1 MNGDRAKEAEMHR
14 WLLLLVLA
22 LVLWSSRSVA
32 QMQKLR
38 AANGGFGTAINAIL
52 PGAYHA
58 KIFQK
63 YGLEAEYIALES
75 GTLGMQTL
83 LANEVQV
90 LFTTGALAVT
100 ADLQGGDAVII
111 AGGINFFPFKLIVRP
126 EIKTVADLHSKKLAI
141 SRFGSASDYA
151 AQLAIEK
158 LGGDPK
164 QVTMLQ
170 LGGNPSRL
178 AAMISG
184 TAHAT
189 VFSEPFAS
197 VAVKQGMR
205 SLLDLADSGVPFPQ
219 NCFIVRR
226 SVLAERR
233 SMVVNAMKASI
244 ETLYLLRRDRKF
256 AREVL
261 KRYLRIDDD
270 AMIDIG
276 IDYYLMRHGEG
287 VLTLPDR
294 KGLEFVIA
302 DVAKTNPKAKGQT
315 PESLRVL
322 DNSVLA
328 EIKKSGFIDKIKG

>member
-1 MNGDRAKEAEMHR
+1 MNRAI
-14 WLLLLVLA
+14 LLIALAPLLFA
-22 LVLWSSRSVA
+22 APGVA
-32 QMQKLR
+32 QTQRFR

-75 GTLGMQTL
+75 GTIGMQTL
-83 LANEVQV
+83 LANEVQL

-100 ADLQGGDAVII
+100 ANLQGGDSTII

-126 EIKTVADLHSKKLAI
+126 EIKSAVELHGKKLAI

-151 AQLAIEK
+151 AQLAVEK

-178 AAMISG
+178 AALISG
-184 TAHAT
+184 TTHAT

-219 NCFIVRR
+219 NTFIVRR
-226 SVLAERR
+226 SVLAEKRP
-233 SMVVNAMKASI
+233 MVVNAMKASL
-244 ETLYLLRRDRKF
+244 ETLYLLKKDRKF
-256 AREVL
+256 ARDVL
-261 KRYLRIDDD
+261 KKYLRIDDD

-276 IDYYLMRHGEG
+276 IDYYLTKHGEG

-302 DVAKTNPKAKGQT
+302 DTAKTNPKAKGQT

-322 DNSVLA
+322 DGSVLD
-328 EIKKSGFIDKIKG
+328 EIKKSGFIDRVKG

>member
-1 MNGDRAKEAEMHR
+1 MKTAMLLAFLVYILITNPCSAQLQKFRAG
-14 WLLLLVLA
+14 
-22 LVLWSSRSVA
+22 
-32 QMQKLR
+32 
-38 AANGGFGTAINAIL
+38 NGGFGTAINAIL

-58 KIFQK
+58 KIFPK
-63 YGLEAEYIALES
+63 YGLDAEYIALES
-75 GTLGMQTL
+75 GTIGMQTL
-83 LANEVQV
+83 LANELQLV
-90 LFTTGALAVT
+90 FTTGALAVT
-100 ADLQGGDAVII
+100 ANLQGGDSTII

-126 EIKTVADLHSKKLAI
+126 EIKTGAELHGKKLAI

-178 AAMISG
+178 AAMTSG
-184 TAHAT
+184 SAHAT

-205 SLLDLADSGVPFPQ
+205 SLLDLADSGIPFPQ
-219 NCFIVRR
+219 NSFIVRR
-226 SVLAERR
+226 SVVAEKRT
-233 SMVVNAMKASI
+233 MIVNAIKASI
-244 ETLYLLRRDRKF
+244 ETLYLLKKDRRF

-261 KRYLRIDDD
+261 KKYLRIDDE

-276 IDYYLMRHGEG
+276 IDYYLTKHGEG
-287 VLTLPDR
+287 ILTLPDR

-302 DVAKTNPKAKGQT
+302 DTAKTNVKAKGQT

-322 DNSVLA
+322 DGSVLD
-328 EIKKSGFIDKIKG
+328 EIKKSGFIDKAKG

>member
-1 MNGDRAKEAEMHR
+1 MKR
-14 WLLLLVLA
+14 LA
-22 LVLWSSRSVA
+22 LPVVLLAILFIGQGLA
-32 QMQKLR
+32 QAQRFR

-75 GTLGMQTL
+75 GTIGMQTL
-83 LANEVQV
+83 LANEVQL

-100 ADLQGGDAVII
+100 ANLQGGDSVII

-126 EIKTVADLHSKKLAI
+126 EIKTAAELHGKKLAI

-158 LGGDPK
+158 LAGDPK

-178 AAMISG
+178 AAMLSG
-184 TAHAT
+184 AAHAT

-219 NCFIVRR
+219 NTFIVRR
-226 SVLAERR
+226 SVLAEKRP
-233 SMVVNAMKASI
+233 MVVNSMKAAI
-244 ETLYLLRRDRKF
+244 ETLYLLKKDRKF

-261 KRYLRIDDD
+261 KKYLRIDDD
-270 AMIDIG
+270 AMIDVG
-276 IDYYLMRHGEG
+276 IDYYLTKHGEG

-302 DVAKTNPKAKGQT
+302 DTAKTNPKAKGQT

-322 DNSVLA
+322 DGSVLE
-328 EIKKSGFIDKIKG
+328 EIKKSGFIEKIKG

>member
-1 MNGDRAKEAEMHR
+1 MKKLIYAVLFIAATLPANGF
-14 WLLLLVLA
+14 
-22 LVLWSSRSVA
+22 A
-32 QMQKLR
+32 QLQKFR

-63 YGLEAEYIALES
+63 YGLDAEYIALES

-83 LANEVQV
+83 LANEVQL

-100 ADLQGGDAVII
+100 ANLQGGDSTII

-126 EIKTVADLHSKKLAI
+126 EIKTVSDLNGKKLAI

-151 AQLAIEK
+151 AQLAVEK

-178 AAMISG
+178 AAMLSG
-184 TAHAT
+184 TTHAT

-205 SLLDLADSGVPFPQ
+205 SLLDLAESGVPFPQ
-219 NCFIVRR
+219 NTFIVRR
-226 SVLAERR
+226 SVLAEKR

-244 ETLYLLRRDRKF
+244 ETLYLLKKDRRF

-276 IDYYLMRHGEG
+276 IDYYLTRHGEG
-287 VLTLPDR
+287 ILTLPDR

-302 DVAKTNPKAKGQT
+302 DTAKTNPKAKGQT

-322 DNSVLA
+322 DGSVLD
-328 EIKKSGFIDKIKG
+328 EIKKSGFVEKAKN

>member
-1 MNGDRAKEAEMHR
+1 MNRAI
-14 WLLLLVLA
+14 LLIALAPLLFAAQGLA
-22 LVLWSSRSVA
+22 
-32 QMQKLR
+32 QTQKFR

-75 GTLGMQTL
+75 GTIGMQTL
-83 LANEVQV
+83 LANEVQL

-100 ADLQGGDAVII
+100 ANLQGGDSTII

-126 EIKTVADLHSKKLAI
+126 EIKSAVELQGKKLAI

-151 AQLAIEK
+151 AQLAVEK

-164 QVTMLQ
+164 LVTMLQ

-178 AAMISG
+178 AALISG

-219 NCFIVRR
+219 NTFIVRR
-226 SVLAERR
+226 SVLAEKRP
-233 SMVVNAMKASI
+233 MVVNAMKASL
-244 ETLYLLRRDRKF
+244 ETLYLLKKDRKF
-256 AREVL
+256 ARDVL
-261 KRYLRIDDD
+261 KKYLRIDDD

-276 IDYYLMRHGEG
+276 IDYYLTKHGEG

-302 DVAKTNPKAKGQT
+302 DTAKTNPKAKGQT

-322 DNSVLA
+322 DGSVLD
-328 EIKKSGFIDKIKG
+328 EIKKSGFIDRVKG

>member
-1 MNGDRAKEAEMHR
+1 
-14 WLLLLVLA
+14 
-22 LVLWSSRSVA
+22 
-32 QMQKLR
+32 
-38 AANGGFGTAINAIL
+38 
-52 PGAYHA
+52 
-58 KIFQK
+58 
-63 YGLEAEYIALES
+63 
-75 GTLGMQTL
+75 
-83 LANEVQV
+83 
-90 LFTTGALAVT
+90 VT
-100 ADLQGGDAVII
+100 ANLQGGDTAII

-126 EIKTVADLHSKKLAI
+126 EVKTATDLHGKKLAI

-151 AQLAIEK
+151 AQLAVEK

-164 QVTMLQ
+164 QIAMLQ

-178 AAMISG
+178 AAMSSG
-184 TAHAT
+184 AVHAT

-226 SVLAERR
+226 SVLAEKR
-233 SMVVNAMKASI
+233 SLVVNAMKASI
-244 ETLYLLRRDRKF
+244 ETLYLLKRDRKF

-261 KRYLRIDDD
+261 KKYLRIDDD

-276 IDYYLMRHGEG
+276 IEYYLTKHGEG

-302 DVAKTNPKAKGQT
+302 DTAKTNPKAKGQT
-315 PESLRVL
+315 PESLRLLDGSVL
-322 DNSVLA
+322 D
-328 EIKKSGFIDKIKG
+328 EIKKSGFIERVKG

>member
-1 MNGDRAKEAEMHR
+1 MKRLAFPVA
-14 WLLLLVLA
+14 LLA
-22 LVLWSSRSVA
+22 LLFIERGFA
-32 QMQKLR
+32 QAQRFR

-100 ADLQGGDAVII
+100 ANLQGGDSTII

-126 EIKTVADLHSKKLAI
+126 EVKSAIDLHGKKLAI

-151 AQLAIEK
+151 AQLAVEK

-178 AAMISG
+178 AAMLSG

-205 SLLDLADSGVPFPQ
+205 SLLDLADSGIPFPQ
-219 NCFIVRR
+219 NTFIVRR
-226 SVLAERR
+226 SLLTEKRP
-233 SMVVNAMKASI
+233 MIVNAMKASI
-244 ETLYLLRRDRKF
+244 ETLYLLKKDRRF

-276 IDYYLMRHGEG
+276 IDYYLTRHGEG

-302 DVAKTNPKAKGQT
+302 DTAKTNPKAKGQT

-322 DNSVLA
+322 DGSVLD
-328 EIKKSGFIDKIKG
+328 EIKKSGFIEKVKG

>member
-1 MNGDRAKEAEMHR
+1 MNRLA
-14 WLLLLVLA
+14 LLLA
-22 LVLWSSRSVA
+22 LLLTMISNRAWA
-32 QMQKLR
+32 QLQKFR
-38 AANGGFGTAINAIL
+38 AGNGGFGTAINAIL

-63 YGLEAEYIALES
+63 YGLDAEYIALES
-75 GTLGMQTL
+75 GTISMQTL
-83 LANEVQV
+83 LANELQV
-90 LFTTGALAVT
+90 VFTTGALAVT
-100 ADLQGGDAVII
+100 ANLQGGDTTII

-126 EIKTVADLHSKKLAI
+126 KVKTGAELHGKKLAI

-151 AQLAIEK
+151 AQLAVEK

-178 AAMISG
+178 SALTSG
-184 TAHAT
+184 TVHAT

-205 SLLDLADSGVPFPQ
+205 SLIDLADSGVSFPQ
-219 NCFIVRR
+219 NSFIVRR
-226 SVLAERR
+226 SVLAEKRP
-233 SMVVNAMKASI
+233 MIVNAIKASI
-244 ETLYLLRRDRKF
+244 ETLYLLKKDRKF

-261 KRYLRIDDD
+261 KKYLRIDDD

-276 IDYYLMRHGEG
+276 IDYYLTRHGEG
-287 VLTLPDR
+287 ILTLPDR
-294 KGLEFVIA
+294 KGIEFVIA
-302 DVAKTNPKAKGQT
+302 DTAKTNPKAKGQT

-322 DNSVLA
+322 DASVLD
-328 EIKKSGFIDKIKG
+328 EIKKSGFIEKVKG

>member
-1 MNGDRAKEAEMHR
+1 MKR
-14 WLLLLVLA
+14 LVLLVLFTSLLSTEQA
-22 LVLWSSRSVA
+22 IA
-32 QMQKLR
+32 QLQRFR

-58 KIFQK
+58 RIFQK

-83 LANEVQV
+83 LANEVQL

-100 ADLQGGDAVII
+100 ANLQGGDSTII
-111 AGGINFFPFKLIVRP
+111 AGGINFFPFKLVVRP
-126 EIKTVADLHSKKLAI
+126 EIKSAAELHGKKLAI

-151 AQLAIEK
+151 AQLAVEK
-158 LGGDPK
+158 LGGDAK

-178 AAMISG
+178 AAMLSG
-184 TAHAT
+184 TVHAT
-189 VFSEPFAS
+189 VFSEPFAT
-197 VAVKQGMR
+197 VAAKQGMR

-219 NCFIVRR
+219 NTFIVRR
-226 SVLAERR
+226 SVLAEKR

-244 ETLYLLRRDRKF
+244 ETLYLLKRDRRF

-261 KRYLRIDDD
+261 KHYLRIDDD
-270 AMIDIG
+270 AMIDVG
-276 IDYYLMRHGEG
+276 IDYYLTKHGEG

-302 DVAKTNPKAKGQT
+302 DTAKTNPKAKGQT
-315 PESLRVL
+315 PDSLRVL
-322 DNSVLA
+322 DGSVLD
-328 EIKKSGFIDKIKG
+328 EIKKSGFIERIKG

>member
-1 MNGDRAKEAEMHR
+1 MKRLILLIV
-14 WLLLLVLA
+14 WLLLFAGQGLA
-22 LVLWSSRSVA
+22 QLQRF
-32 QMQKLR
+32 R

-100 ADLQGGDAVII
+100 ANLQGGDSVII

-126 EIKTVADLHSKKLAI
+126 EIKTVADLHGKKLAI

-151 AQLAIEK
+151 AQLAVER

-184 TAHAT
+184 TTHAT

-197 VAVKQGMR
+197 VATKQGMR

-219 NCFIVRR
+219 NTFIVRR
-226 SVLAERR
+226 SVLAEKRP
-233 SMVVNAMKASI
+233 MVVNAMKASI
-244 ETLYLLRRDRKF
+244 ETLYLLKKDRKF

-276 IDYYLMRHGEG
+276 IDYYLTRHGEG

-294 KGLEFVIA
+294 RGLEFVIS
-302 DVAKTNPKAKGQT
+302 DTAKTNPKAKGQT
-315 PESLRVL
+315 PDSLRVL
-322 DNSVLA
+322 DGSVLD
-328 EIKKSGFIDKIKG
+328 EIKKSGFIEKVKG

>member
-1 MNGDRAKEAEMHR
+1 MNRLAM
-14 WLLLLVLA
+14 LLVLLLTMISNRA
-22 LVLWSSRSVA
+22 WA
-32 QMQKLR
+32 QLQKFR

-63 YGLEAEYIALES
+63 YGLDAEYIALES
-75 GTLGMQTL
+75 GTIGMQTL
-83 LANEVQV
+83 LANELQV
-90 LFTTGALAVT
+90 VFTTGALAVT
-100 ADLQGGDAVII
+100 ANLQGGDTTII

-126 EIKTVADLHSKKLAI
+126 EIKTAADLHGKKLAI

-164 QVTMLQ
+164 QVTLLQ

-178 AAMISG
+178 AALTSG
-184 TAHAT
+184 TTHAT

-205 SLLDLADSGVPFPQ
+205 SLIDLADSGVPFPQ
-219 NCFIVRR
+219 NSFIVRR
-226 SVLAERR
+226 SVLSERR
-233 SMVVNAMKASI
+233 AMVVNAIKASI
-244 ETLYLLRRDRKF
+244 ETLYLLKKDRKF

-261 KRYLRIDDD
+261 KKYLRIDDD

-276 IDYYLMRHGEG
+276 IDYYLTRHGEG
-287 VLTLPDR
+287 ILILPDR

-302 DVAKTNPKAKGQT
+302 DTAKTNPKAKGQT

-322 DNSVLA
+322 DGSVLD
-328 EIKKSGFIDKIKG
+328 EIKKSGFIEKVKG

>member
-1 MNGDRAKEAEMHR
+1 
-14 WLLLLVLA
+14 
-22 LVLWSSRSVA
+22 
-32 QMQKLR
+32 MQRFR

-63 YGLEAEYIALES
+63 YGLDAEYIALES
-75 GTLGMQTL
+75 GTIGMQTL
-83 LANEVQV
+83 LANEVQL

-100 ADLQGGDAVII
+100 ANLQGGDSTII
-111 AGGINFFPFKLIVRP
+111 AGGINFFPFKLVVRP
-126 EIKTVADLHSKKLAI
+126 EIKAAADLHGKKLAI

-151 AQLAIEK
+151 AQLAVEK

-178 AAMISG
+178 AALISG
-184 TAHAT
+184 TAQAT

-219 NCFIVRR
+219 NTFIVRR
-226 SVLAERR
+226 SVLAEKRP
-233 SMVVNAMKASI
+233 MIINAMKAAL
-244 ETLYLLRRDRKF
+244 EALYLLKRDRKF

-276 IDYYLMRHGEG
+276 IDYYL
-287 VLTLPDR
+287 L
-294 KGLEFVIA
+294 
-302 DVAKTNPKAKGQT
+302 
-315 PESLRVL
+315 
-322 DNSVLA
+322 
-328 EIKKSGFIDKIKG
+328 KSCVNAWLSIPFKSAILL

>member
-1 MNGDRAKEAEMHR
+1 MKR
-14 WLLLLVLA
+14 LLLLA
-22 LVLWSSRSVA
+22 LVTSALLPA
-32 QMQKLR
+32 NAAGQLQKIR

-75 GTLGMQTL
+75 GTIGMQTL

-100 ADLQGGDAVII
+100 ANLQGGDSVII
-111 AGGINFFPFKLIVRP
+111 AGGINFFPFKLITRP
-126 EIKTVADLHSKKLAI
+126 EVKTAADLHGKKLAI

-158 LGGDPK
+158 LGGDAK

-178 AAMISG
+178 AAMLSG
-184 TAHAT
+184 TAQAT

-205 SLLDLADSGVPFPQ
+205 SLLDLADSGIPFPQ
-219 NCFIVRR
+219 NTFIVRR

-233 SMVVNAMKASI
+233 PMIVNAMKASI
-244 ETLYLLRRDRKF
+244 ETLYLLKKDRKF

-276 IDYYLMRHGEG
+276 IDYYLTKHGDG

-302 DVAKTNPKAKGQT
+302 DTAKTNPKAKNQT
-315 PESLRVL
+315 PESLRLLDGSVL
-322 DNSVLA
+322 D
-328 EIKKSGFIDKIKG
+328 EIKKSGFVEKLKN

>member
-1 MNGDRAKEAEMHR
+1 MKR
-14 WLLLLVLA
+14 LLLLA
-22 LVLWSSRSVA
+22 LFTSALLPVNAAGQL
-32 QMQKLR
+32 QKIR

-75 GTLGMQTL
+75 GTIGMQTL

-100 ADLQGGDAVII
+100 ANLQGGDSVII
-111 AGGINFFPFKLIVRP
+111 AGGINFFPFKLITRP
-126 EIKTVADLHSKKLAI
+126 EVKTAADLHGKKLAI

-158 LGGDPK
+158 LGGDAK

-178 AAMISG
+178 AAMLSG

-205 SLLDLADSGVPFPQ
+205 SLLDLADSGIPFPQ
-219 NCFIVRR
+219 NTFIVRR

-233 SMVVNAMKASI
+233 PMIVNAMKASI
-244 ETLYLLRRDRKF
+244 ETLYLLKKDRKF

-276 IDYYLMRHGEG
+276 IDYYLTKHGDG

-302 DVAKTNPKAKGQT
+302 DTAKTNPKAKNQT
-315 PESLRVL
+315 PESLRLLDGSVL
-322 DNSVLA
+322 D
-328 EIKKSGFIDKIKG
+328 EIKKSGFVEKLKN

>member
-1 MNGDRAKEAEMHR
+1 MKRLIF
-14 WLLLLVLA
+14 LLLLAIVLGP
-22 LVLWSSRSVA
+22 SSSFG
-32 QMQKLR
+32 QLQKFR
-38 AANGGFGTAINAIL
+38 TANGGFGTAINAIL

-75 GTLGMQTL
+75 GTIGMQTL
-83 LANEVQV
+83 LANELQMV
-90 LFTTGALAVT
+90 FTTGALAVT
-100 ADLQGGDAVII
+100 ANLQGGDSTII

-126 EIKTVADLHSKKLAI
+126 EVKAAADLHGKKLAI

-178 AAMISG
+178 AAMTSG

-205 SLLDLADSGVPFPQ
+205 SLLDLADSGIPFPQ
-219 NCFIVRR
+219 NSFIVRR
-226 SVLAERR
+226 SVLAEKRA
-233 SMVVNAMKASI
+233 MIVNAVKASI
-244 ETLYLLRRDRKF
+244 ETFYLLKKDRRF

-261 KRYLRIDDD
+261 KKYLRIDDE

-276 IDYYLMRHGEG
+276 IDYYLTRHGEG
-287 VLTLPDR
+287 ILTLPDR

-302 DVAKTNPKAKGQT
+302 DTAKTNPKAKGQT

-322 DNSVLA
+322 DGSVLD
-328 EIKKSGFIDKIKG
+328 EIKRSGFIDKAKG

>member
-1 MNGDRAKEAEMHR
+1 MKRFVLLIV
-14 WLLLLVLA
+14 WLLLFA
-22 LVLWSSRSVA
+22 GQGSA
-32 QMQKLR
+32 QLQRFR

-100 ADLQGGDAVII
+100 ANLQGGDSVII

-126 EIKTVADLHSKKLAI
+126 EIKAVADLHGKKLAI

-151 AQLAIEK
+151 AQLAVEK
-158 LGGDPK
+158 LGGDAK

-184 TAHAT
+184 TTHAT

-197 VAVKQGMR
+197 VAMKQGMR

-219 NCFIVRR
+219 NTFIVRR
-226 SVLAERR
+226 SILAEKRP
-233 SMVVNAMKASI
+233 MVVNAMKASI
-244 ETLYLLRRDRKF
+244 ETLYLLKKDRKF

-276 IDYYLMRHGEG
+276 IDYYLTRHGDG

-294 KGLEFVIA
+294 KGLEFVIN
-302 DVAKTNPKAKGQT
+302 DTAKTNPKAKGQT
-315 PESLRVL
+315 PDSLRVL
-322 DNSVLA
+322 DGSVLD
-328 EIKKSGFIDKIKG
+328 EIKKSGFIEKVKG

>member
-1 MNGDRAKEAEMHR
+1 MKRNILATLFA
-14 WLLLLVLA
+14 LLLIPTLG
-22 LVLWSSRSVA
+22 SA
-32 QMQKLR
+32 QLQKFR

-100 ADLQGGDAVII
+100 ANLQGGDSTII

-126 EIKTVADLHSKKLAI
+126 DIKSITDLHGKKLAI
-141 SRFGSASDYA
+141 SRFGSASDYV
-151 AQLAIEK
+151 AQLAVEK

-178 AAMISG
+178 AAMMTG

-226 SVLAERR
+226 SVLAEKR
-233 SMVVNAMKASI
+233 SLVVNAMKASI
-244 ETLYLLRRDRKF
+244 ETLYLLKRDRRF

-261 KRYLRIDDD
+261 KKYLRIDDD

-276 IDYYLMRHGEG
+276 IEYYLTKHGDG

-302 DVAKTNPKAKGQT
+302 DTAKTNPKAKGQT

-322 DNSVLA
+322 DGSVLD
-328 EIKKSGFIDKIKG
+328 EIKKSGFIERVKG

>member
-1 MNGDRAKEAEMHR
+1 MNRLA
-14 WLLLLVLA
+14 LLLVLLLTLIA
-22 LVLWSSRSVA
+22 NRAWA
-32 QMQKLR
+32 QLQKFR
-38 AANGGFGTAINAIL
+38 AGNGGFGTAINAIL
-52 PGAYHA
+52 PGAYHR

-75 GTLGMQTL
+75 GTIGMQTL
-83 LANEVQV
+83 LANELQV

-100 ADLQGGDAVII
+100 ANLQGGDTTIV
-111 AGGINFFPFKLIVRP
+111 AGGINFFPFKLVVRP
-126 EIKTVADLHSKKLAI
+126 EIKAAVDLHGKKLAI

-151 AQLAIEK
+151 AQLAVEK

-178 AAMISG
+178 AALTTG

-219 NCFIVRR
+219 NSFIVRR
-226 SVLAERR
+226 SVLAEKRP
-233 SMVVNAMKASI
+233 MIVNAIKAAI
-244 ETLYLLRRDRKF
+244 ETLYLLKRDRKF
-256 AREVL
+256 ARDVL
-261 KRYLRIDDD
+261 KKYLRIDDD

-276 IDYYLMRHGEG
+276 IDYYLTQHGEDI
-287 VLTLPDR
+287 LTLPDR
-294 KGLEFVIA
+294 KGIEFVIA
-302 DVAKTNPKAKGQT
+302 ETAKTNPKAKGQT

-322 DNSVLA
+322 DSSVLD
-328 EIKKSGFIDKIKG
+328 EIKKSGFVEKIKG

>member
-1 MNGDRAKEAEMHR
+1 MNRVI
-14 WLLLLVLA
+14 LLIALAPLLFATQGLA
-22 LVLWSSRSVA
+22 QTQRF
-32 QMQKLR
+32 R

-75 GTLGMQTL
+75 GTIGMQTL
-83 LANEVQV
+83 LANEVQL

-100 ADLQGGDAVII
+100 ANLQGGDSTII

-126 EIKTVADLHSKKLAI
+126 EIKSAIELHGKKLAI

-151 AQLAIEK
+151 AQLAVEK

-178 AAMISG
+178 AALISG

-219 NCFIVRR
+219 NTFIVRR
-226 SVLAERR
+226 SVLAEKRP
-233 SMVVNAMKASI
+233 MVVNAMKASL
-244 ETLYLLRRDRKF
+244 ETLYLLKKDRKF
-256 AREVL
+256 ARDVL
-261 KRYLRIDDD
+261 KKYLRIDDD

-276 IDYYLMRHGEG
+276 IDYYLTKHGEG

-302 DVAKTNPKAKGQT
+302 DTAKTNPKAKGQT

-322 DNSVLA
+322 DGSVLD
-328 EIKKSGFIDKIKG
+328 EIKKSGFIDRVKG

>member
-1 MNGDRAKEAEMHR
+1 MKRFVLLVA
-14 WLLLLVLA
+14 LLLLFA
-22 LVLWSSRSVA
+22 DQGSA
-32 QMQKLR
+32 QLQKFR

-58 KIFQK
+58 KIFQT

-90 LFTTGALAVT
+90 LFTTGGLAVT
-100 ADLQGGDAVII
+100 ANPQGGGSTIL
-111 AGGINFFPFKLIVRP
+111 AGGINVSPFELTVRS
-126 EIKTVADLHSKKLAI
+126 EIKTATDLHGKKLAI

-151 AQLAIEK
+151 AQLAVEK
-158 LGGDPK
+158 RGGDPK

-189 VFSEPFAS
+189 VFSEPFAR

-219 NCFIVRR
+219 NTFIVRR

-233 SMVVNAMKASI
+233 PMVVNAMKASI
-244 ETLYLLRRDRKF
+244 EMLYLVKKDRKF
-256 AREVL
+256 VREVL
-261 KRYLRIDDD
+261 NRYLRIDDD

-276 IDYYLMRHGEG
+276 IDYYLTKHGE
-287 VLTLPDR
+287 
-294 KGLEFVIA
+294 A
-302 DVAKTNPKAKGQT
+302 
-315 PESLRVL
+315 S
-322 DNSVLA
+322 
-328 EIKKSGFIDKIKG
+328 

>member
-1 MNGDRAKEAEMHR
+1 MHR
-14 WLLLLVLA
+14 LVFLVAILA
-22 LVLWSSRSVA
+22 SLSTEQGFA
-32 QMQKLR
+32 QLQRFR

-100 ADLQGGDAVII
+100 ANLQGGDSTII

-126 EIKTVADLHSKKLAI
+126 EIKIASDLHGKKLAI

-151 AQLAIEK
+151 AQLAVEK

-184 TAHAT
+184 TTHAT

-233 SMVVNAMKASI
+233 LMVVNAMKASI
-244 ETLYLLRRDRKF
+244 ETLYLLKKDRRF

-276 IDYYLMRHGEG
+276 IDYYLTKHGEG

-302 DVAKTNPKAKGQT
+302 DTAKTNPKAKGQT

-322 DNSVLA
+322 DSSVLD
-328 EIKKSGFIDKIKG
+328 EIKKSGFIEKVKG

>member
-1 MNGDRAKEAEMHR
+1 MKR
-14 WLLLLVLA
+14 LLLVA
-22 LVLWSSRSVA
+22 LFTSALFPVDAAGQL
-32 QMQKLR
+32 QKIR

-75 GTLGMQTL
+75 GTIGMQTL

-100 ADLQGGDAVII
+100 ANLQGGDSVII
-111 AGGINFFPFKLIVRP
+111 AGGINFFPFKLITRP
-126 EIKTVADLHSKKLAI
+126 EVKTAADLHGKKLAI

-158 LGGDPK
+158 LGGDAK

-178 AAMISG
+178 AAMLSG

-219 NCFIVRR
+219 NTFIVRR

-233 SMVVNAMKASI
+233 PMVVNAMKASI
-244 ETLYLLRRDRKF
+244 ETLYLLKKDRKF

-276 IDYYLMRHGEG
+276 IDYYLTRHGEG

-302 DVAKTNPKAKGQT
+302 DTAKTNPKAKGQT
-315 PESLRVL
+315 PESLRLLDGSVL
-322 DNSVLA
+322 D
-328 EIKKSGFIDKIKG
+328 EIKKTGFIEKVKN

>member
-1 MNGDRAKEAEMHR
+1 MNRAI
-14 WLLLLVLA
+14 LLIALAPLLFAAQGLA
-22 LVLWSSRSVA
+22 
-32 QMQKLR
+32 QTQKFR

-75 GTLGMQTL
+75 GTIGMQTL
-83 LANEVQV
+83 LANEVQL

-100 ADLQGGDAVII
+100 ANLQGGDSTII

-126 EIKTVADLHSKKLAI
+126 EIKSAVELHGKKLAI

-151 AQLAIEK
+151 AQLAVEK

-178 AAMISG
+178 AALISG

-219 NCFIVRR
+219 NAFIVRR
-226 SVLAERR
+226 SVLAEKRP
-233 SMVVNAMKASI
+233 MVVNAMKASL
-244 ETLYLLRRDRKF
+244 ETLYLLKKDRKF
-256 AREVL
+256 ARDVL
-261 KRYLRIDDD
+261 KKYLRIDDD

-276 IDYYLMRHGEG
+276 IDYYLTKHGEG

-302 DVAKTNPKAKGQT
+302 DTAKTNPKAKGQT
-315 PESLRVL
+315 PESLRLLDGSVL
-322 DNSVLA
+322 D
-328 EIKKSGFIDKIKG
+328 EIKKSGFIDRVKG

>member
-1 MNGDRAKEAEMHR
+1 MNRLA
-14 WLLLLVLA
+14 LLILIMVLA
-22 LVLWSSRSVA
+22 LTEQSFG
-32 QMQKLR
+32 QGQKIR

-63 YGLEAEYIALES
+63 YGIDAEYIALES
-75 GTLGMQTL
+75 GTIGMQTL

-100 ADLQGGDAVII
+100 ANLQGGDSVII

-126 EIKTVADLHSKKLAI
+126 EIKTAMELHGKKLAI

-151 AQLAIEK
+151 AQLAVEK
-158 LGGDPK
+158 LGGDSR

-178 AAMISG
+178 AAMLSG

-205 SLLDLADSGVPFPQ
+205 SLIDLADSGVPFPQ
-219 NCFIVRR
+219 NTFIVRR

-233 SMVVNAMKASI
+233 AMVVNAMKASI
-244 ETLYLLRRDRKF
+244 ETLYLLRKDRKF

-276 IDYYLMRHGEG
+276 IDYYLTRHGEG

-302 DVAKTNPKAKGQT
+302 DTAKSNPKARGQT
-315 PESLRVL
+315 PETLRVL
-322 DNSVLA
+322 DGSVLE
-328 EIKKSGFIDKIKG
+328 EIKKSGFLDRVRG

>member
-1 MNGDRAKEAEMHR
+1 MKRLALLTILS
-14 WLLLLVLA
+14 LLLLTDYGLA
-22 LVLWSSRSVA
+22 QLQRF
-32 QMQKLR
+32 R

-100 ADLQGGDAVII
+100 ANLQGGDSTII

-126 EIKTVADLHSKKLAI
+126 EVKSAVDLHGRKLAI

-151 AQLAIEK
+151 AQLAVEK

-178 AAMISG
+178 AAMLSG

-205 SLLDLADSGVPFPQ
+205 SLLDLAESGVPFPQ
-219 NCFIVRR
+219 NTFVVRR
-226 SVLAERR
+226 GLLAEKRP
-233 SMVVNAMKASI
+233 MIVNAMKASI
-244 ETLYLLRRDRKF
+244 ETLYLLKKDRRF

-261 KRYLRIDDD
+261 KKYLRIDDD

-276 IDYYLMRHGEG
+276 IDYYLTKHGEG

-294 KGLEFVIA
+294 RGLEFVIA
-302 DVAKTNPKAKGQT
+302 DTAKTNPKAKGQT

-322 DNSVLA
+322 DGSVLD
-328 EIKKSGFIDKIKG
+328 EIKKSGFVEKVKG